1 MTESEARAILSEV
14 ASGEAV
20 SLPLYVDALRLCISL
35 GYETVSAFLASPPH
49 P

>member
-1 MTESEARAILSEV
+1 MTESEARALLTDV
-14 ASGEAV
+14 TAGKAV